1 MGPCSTHWFLS
12 QRERPQRERRSREGW
27 VGPVFSRCLAPPKT
41 PVPDHELT
49 EDMIAAGMARA
60 WRGHGEGMAR
70 AWRGMAKPDHVGL
83 RRVRAA
89 LTIIAAPRSRIG
101 AKTPRQAA
109 APRGHPNDRGRI
121 GWIVAN
127 LGVGV
132 VRKRCFPLRP
142 VSPVPPLLPLAF
154 PPLPPLPASSP
165 GRRPGPGWWAVHPRL
180 APRSAAPPARRVL
193 LVARVCA
200 RVSKPLASML
210 SRPPQATGDAA
221 VGAGCQS
228 AVRR

>member
-1 MGPCSTHWFLS
+1 MG
-12 QRERPQRERRSREGW
+12 RPGVLAVSGTPENTRARSRAHRGYDR
-27 VGPVFSRCLAPPKT
+27 G
-41 PVPDHELT
+41 
-49 EDMIAAGMARA
+49 
-60 WRGHGEGMAR
+60 GHGEGMAR

-142 VSPVPPLLPLAF
+142 VSPVPPLLP
-154 PPLPPLPASSP
+154 
-165 GRRPGPGWWAVHPRL
+165 
-180 APRSAAPPARRVL
+180 
-193 LVARVCA
+193 
-200 RVSKPLASML
+200 
-210 SRPPQATGDAA
+210 
-221 VGAGCQS
+221 
-228 AVRR
+228 